1 VKVMEKDLNSIYKET
16 RHKMEVS
23 LNVLKN
29 EIKGIRSGRAHPS
42 LVEDLP
48 IDYYG
53 TKTPLKQLASITVPE
68 ARLIVIQPWDRNS
81 LSAIEKAILA
91 SDLGITPSNDGKVIR
106 LNLPQLSEEQR
117 NNLIRVVNK
126 KAEEIRIA
134 IRNVRREAIHE
145 IESLLKEKLI
155 SEDDKKRAE
164 KEVQKI
170 TDEFISKVNKIV
182 KEKEEEIREV

>member
-1 VKVMEKDLNSIYKET
+1 MEKDLNSIYKET

-182 KEKEEEIREV
+182 KEKEEEIKEV